1 MKNLVQIICGC
12 AAAETIEEC
21 ARVPLMLGA
30 TIIVVHGI
38 WPRIDHPTDELTQY
52 SSPENWVLPTHQVD
66 DVKQIALKNGW
77 HFIQMDKFAYNGEQ
91 YNVALDYIKSNHLP
105 CDYLWFVDADECI
118 DPANIDLL
126 LSEINLFE
134 KNGIKS
140 VRFHKR
146 IEIIGD
152 WHHFTYDI
160 TGGITRSQ

>member
-91 YNVALDYIKSNHLP
+91 YNTL
-105 CDYLWFVDADECI
+105 
-118 DPANIDLL
+118 
-126 LSEINLFE
+126 
-134 KNGIKS
+134 
-140 VRFHKR
+140 
-146 IEIIGD
+146 
-152 WHHFTYDI
+152 
-160 TGGITRSQ
+160 